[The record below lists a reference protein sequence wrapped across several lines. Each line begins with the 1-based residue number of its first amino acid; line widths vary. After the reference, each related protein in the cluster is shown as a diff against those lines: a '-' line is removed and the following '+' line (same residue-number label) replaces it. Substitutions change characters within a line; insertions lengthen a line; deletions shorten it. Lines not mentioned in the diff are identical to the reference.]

1 MLDPQPDP
9 EPDADSQTVL
19 LGLSATVQLPAV
31 ECSFATCT
39 FAKLQPLAAAAFRWY
54 C

>member
-9 EPDADSQTVL
+9 ELDHDSQTVL
-19 LGLSATVQLPAV
+19 LGLLMTVQLPAV
-31 ECSFATCT
+31 ECSFAPCA